1 MPGHENE
8 FIIIDSPGNNPRDS
22 EALLT
27 PEHITEVI
35 EPNNYLEN
43 IAQSLPWA

>member
-8 FIIIDSPGNNPRDS
+8 FIVINSPDTPRDS
-22 EALLT
+22 EVLLT